1 MLQKLIHLE
10 LIRGL
15 AAIVVLLSH
24 LVPEVS
30 AFENTFL
37 PGLVNFGWEAVAVF
51 FALSGYV
58 MNCSFTRNPR
68 SRKRYLIGRFKRI
81 YPTFLISL
89 LLSFALLFDKEQYTL
104 KVLTGNLLMLGSLG
118 WHVVRLPVNNLALW
132 SITIEMGFYYLF
144 ALCIVEEQLVRLR
157 IVCWTIIAFVFMVFG
172 FEKVASFEGLN
183 LMSMVIQFSVS
194 WLVGYWAFHFQKVL
208 NRIPVSAAMGLASLL
223 FAVSRLAFFDIQS
236 PLKFALIAVV
246 ISPLLALNMDFD
258 SKSPK
263 VQKSKS
269 CDATAYCHG

>member
-1 MLQKLIHLE
+1 MQKLIHLE

-30 AFENTFL
+30 AFENTLL

-89 LLSFALLFDKEQYTL
+89 LLSFALLYDKEQYTL
-104 KVLTGNLLMLGSLG
+104 KVLTGNLLMLGS
-118 WHVVRLPVNNLALW
+118 
-132 SITIEMGFYYLF
+132 
-144 ALCIVEEQLVRLR
+144 
-157 IVCWTIIAFVFMVFG
+157 
-172 FEKVASFEGLN
+172 
-183 LMSMVIQFSVS
+183 
-194 WLVGYWAFHFQKVL
+194 
-208 NRIPVSAAMGLASLL
+208 
-223 FAVSRLAFFDIQS
+223 
-236 PLKFALIAVV
+236 
-246 ISPLLALNMDFD
+246 
-258 SKSPK
+258 
-263 VQKSKS
+263 
-269 CDATAYCHG
+269 